1 MRKAIFWDF
10 DGTLTY
16 PGHLWSGSLLKALGP
31 LAEAYGVGLED
42 LRPGLRDC
50 FPWNPGGRHDL
61 KGPAFW
67 EYMNARFAEVY
78 AGLGLPL
85 PLARECAARVRDI
98 VLAKE
103 SYRVRPEAAGALAVC
118 AYKGWRNYI
127 LSNNFPEL
135 EEVVKRLGLGQ
146 FFSGYVVS
154 ALVGAN
160 KPDARIFRAAEKTAK
175 FPSLIWL
182 VGDNPIADVQ
192 GANNAGWHSA
202 YLAKPG
208 APHAGAQVTAG
219 SLSQVL
225 RYF

>member
-1 MRKAIFWDF
+1 MLFR
-10 DGTLTY
+10 
-16 PGHLWSGSLLKALGP
+16 S
-31 LAEAYGVGLED
+31 
-42 LRPGLRDC
+42 
-50 FPWNPGGRHDL
+50 
-61 KGPAFW
+61 
-67 EYMNARFAEVY
+67 
-78 AGLGLPL
+78 
-85 PLARECAARVRDI
+85 
-98 VLAKE
+98 
-103 SYRVRPEAAGALAVC
+103 
-118 AYKGWRNYI
+118 
-127 LSNNFPEL
+127 
-135 EEVVKRLGLGQ
+135 
-146 FFSGYVVS
+146 
-154 ALVGAN
+154 VGAN